1 MRRYLLHVLIISFIF
16 LLAPTAQVATYAGE
30 SQNELI
36 ESCREA
42 VRESP
47 DYFIAHFALG
57 GAYHGAGRFEEAIR
71 SFKMSIKLNPD
82 FASAYTFLGLSFG
95 ANSKPKEAMMCYQ
108 KAISIDPDDALAHY
122 GLGVVYLHPYLNDI
136 DSALKQYKILKKLDT
151 EKANILFD
159 FIYSE

>member
-1 MRRYLLHVLIISFIF
+1 MRKYLLHVLIISFVFI
-16 LLAPTAQVATYAGE
+16 LTPTAQVATYAGE
-30 SQNELI
+30 I
-36 ESCREA
+36 EDAKEVVRKNPDDAEAHCNLGTAYAKSGKWKEAIKSCKQA
-42 VRESP
+42 VRL
-47 DYFIAHFALG
+47 D
-57 GAYHGAGRFEEAIR
+57 
-71 SFKMSIKLNPD
+71 PD
-82 FASAYTFLGLSFG
+82 FASAYTFLGLAYGQLGNDEES
-95 ANSKPKEAMMCYQ
+95 MICYR